1 MTISYFAAAMT
12 PFRVGVHFDGD
23 EVYTQTALNKAT
35 GNENESFPSGSVGFG
50 LYYVQS

>member
-1 MTISYFAAAMT
+1 MIISCFAAAMT

-23 EVYTQTALNKAT
+23 EVYTQTAKSKMTA
-35 GNENESFPSGSVGFG
+35 NENEGYPSGSVGFG